1 MHSAVVRLSLALV
14 WLSLIAILPVSAQ
27 TAPPGGANAASPP
40 YNPRVISGVWM
51 PTNQEGAAALGRL
64 ESQWLKPQ
72 LPLTPKG
79 RAIFDSRSP
88 GKGPRAALPA
98 KGNDPLS
105 DANVPGLLRSLVYGR
120 PFQFMQTDDKVVQL
134 FEWFRIWREV
144 WTDGRA
150 MPEDPGPRFYG
161 YSVGK
166 WEGDTLVVETF
177 GLDSRLWGDE
187 WGMPFSEQ
195 MRLTERWRRVDQNN
209 LELTMTFTDPETYT
223 KPWTSDPRGFRLQP
237 KTSPNGELLEVIF
250 APMDEQEF
258 NRRIRNLSN
267 GVQ

>member
-1 MHSAVVRLSLALV
+1 MRSASLRSSIACLALTF
-14 WLSLIAILPVSAQ
+14 IASSPALAQ
-27 TAPPGGANAASPP
+27 TAP
-40 YNPRVISGVWM
+40 YNPRVLSGVWM
-51 PTNQEGAAALGRL
+51 PMNAEGADARGRL
-64 ESQWLKPQ
+64 ESQWLKPR

-120 PFQFMQTDDKVVQL
+120 PFQFIQTDDKVVQM

-161 YSVGK
+161 YSVGR
-166 WEGDTLVVETF
+166 WEGDTFVVETF
-177 GLDSRLWGDE
+177 GLDPRLWGDE

-195 MRLTERWRRVDQNN
+195 MRITERWRRMDEDD
-209 LELTMTFTDPETYT
+209 LELTLTFTDPETYT
-223 KPWTSDPRGFRLQP
+223 TSWTSDPRRFRRQP

-250 APMDEQEF
+250 TPMDEQVF